1 MNEHAATLY
10 MAQKL
15 MTEAYT
21 LPCALDKAGNIRHD
35 KRWCVR
41 HMHYAEHRGDGRKVV
56 VCNVRFR
63 FTYNGNKRRFT
74 YIWEAYKAH
83 ISEQLEFKL
92 KLECFTGCA
101 GLCKARS
108 LARRRRKMRVAPAT
122 AAALRDNDVFVC
134 GHVRHDAAGL
144 RIADQCAARHGNDER
159 LCAFAEAA
167 LAAAVFAALCGVLAL
182 VAEIRQRGEV
192 IVHAEH
198 DVAAATAVAAVR
210 AAGSHVFF
218 TVKSHGAVAAVTGF
232 YLDLSYIDKHNSSS
246 FQRRGRLCTK

>member
-1 MNEHAATLY
+1 
-10 MAQKL
+10 
-15 MTEAYT
+15 
-21 LPCALDKAGNIRHD
+21 
-35 KRWCVR
+35 
-41 HMHYAEHRGDGRKVV
+41 MHHTEHRGDGRKVV
-56 VCNVRFR
+56 VCNIRFR
-63 FTYNGNKRRFT
+63 FAHNGNKRRFT
-74 YIWEAYKAH
+74 YIREAYKAH
-83 ISEQLEFKL
+83 IGEQLEFKL

-122 AAALRDNDVFVC
+122 AATLRDDDVFVC
-134 GHVRHDAAGL
+134 GHVRHDAAGF
-144 RIADQCAARHGNDER
+144 RVADQCAARHGNDER

-167 LAAAVFAALCGVLAL
+167 LAATVFATLCGELAL
-182 VAEIRQRGEV
+182 VAEIRQ
-192 IVHAEH
+192 
-198 DVAAATAVAAVR
+198 